1 MLTSRIIPC
10 LDVRGNRVVKGVQFQ
25 GLRDVGAPHELAE
38 MYEQQGADE
47 IVVLD
52 VAATVKEQQTQLE
65 TVTSVREKLSIPLTV
80 GGGIRS
86 IDDMQRLTDAGA
98 DRISINTAAVGN
110 PRFVSNAAS
119 RFGSQ
124 CVVVAIDAKSRG
136 ASWQVVT
143 HSGSIETGID
153 VIDWAAQIEA
163 QGAGEILLT
172 SFDRDGQRNGYDC
185 DLLNACSSRVSI
197 PVIAS
202 GGANNA
208 VDLFAG
214 INAGASAV
222 LLASI
227 LHDGVT
233 TVTKLKQQLE
243 SMGANIRK

>member
-124 CVVVAIDAKSRG
+124 CVVVAIDGQDDHAEFVG
-136 ASWQVVT
+136 LLDFNVVNVDARSSDRVGDGGDLARLAGCDDAV
-143 HSGSIETGID
+143 SGYGRLRS
-153 VIDWAAQIEA
+153 
-163 QGAGEILLT
+163 L
-172 SFDRDGQRNGYDC
+172 
-185 DLLNACSSRVSI
+185 
-197 PVIAS
+197 
-202 GGANNA
+202 
-208 VDLFAG
+208 
-214 INAGASAV
+214 
-222 LLASI
+222 
-227 LHDGVT
+227 
-233 TVTKLKQQLE
+233 
-243 SMGANIRK
+243 